1 MVGCGYNQTTK
12 AITMMDSWQNNG
24 MTTKSYSSG
33 SSISTNS
40 GSGTWAETLVLTTN
54 PSTGIKNIDNTSTI
68 NIFPN
73 PSNGEVTVQSSEMI
87 RAVSVYN
94 SMGQLVNSKNAV
106 AHKSITI
113 NINTSGLYS
122 IQTVT
127 ENGVSN
133 KMVVVK

>member
-54 PSTGIKNIDNTSTI
+54 PSTGRKNIDNSSAI

-73 PSNGEVTVQSSEMI
+73 PSNGEVPVQSAEMI
-87 RAVSVYN
+87 KAVNVYN
-94 SMGQLVNSKNAV
+94 SMGQLIHSNNAV
-106 AHKSITI
+106 TDKSISI
-113 NINTSGLYS
+113 NINVSGLYS